1 MYFIEREAQPD
12 KMGSIPQT
20 LWWAM
25 ATLTTVGY
33 GDVVPITPLGKIVGA
48 LVMLLGLAALA
59 LPVAILATGFGQEA
73 GRHQFVITW
82 GNVAR
87 VPLFDSLQAA
97 EIAEV
102 CRLLYA
108 RHFPAGAPIISAG
121 DTGSAMYIIE
131 SGEAVAD
138 HGDDLQVPLGPGD
151 FFGEAALLEHRRHK
165 SDVVA
170 TSPCR
175 IYVLDS
181 VALAQLS
188 RRHPELLRAIRQV
201 AMERQDDGTRGARPT
216 PKAES

>member
-1 MYFIEREAQPD
+1 
-12 KMGSIPQT
+12 
-20 LWWAM
+20 
-25 ATLTTVGY
+25 
-33 GDVVPITPLGKIVGA
+33 
-48 LVMLLGLAALA
+48 MLLGLAALA

-87 VPLFDSLQAA
+87 VPLFDSLQAV

-121 DTGSAMYIIE
+121 DSGSAMYIIE
-131 SGEAVAD
+131 SGEAVAE
-138 HGDDLQVPLGPGD
+138 HGDDLREPLGPGD

-181 VALAQLS
+181 VALAQLG
-188 RRHPELLRAIRQV
+188 RRHPELLRAIREV
-201 AMERQDDGTRGARPT
+201 AKERRRDVPEDRRQT
-216 PKAES
+216 PKQET